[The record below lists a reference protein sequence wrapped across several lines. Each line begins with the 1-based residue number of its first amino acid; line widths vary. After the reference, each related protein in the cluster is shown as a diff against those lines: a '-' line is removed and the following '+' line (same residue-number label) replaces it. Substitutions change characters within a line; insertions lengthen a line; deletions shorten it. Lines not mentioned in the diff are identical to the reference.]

1 MKKWIKILSVLL
13 MTVIVVPGL
22 IYLGLAIYY
31 QDSFMYGTWINGI
44 YCTGKTVDEVNQELI
59 SQQNNEDF
67 YVVTPHDVET
77 INPEEFSF
85 QYDYTNSLELYR
97 KKQNPLVWYL
107 HMFTGHQNEEILPQI
122 SFDNQKL
129 EEWILT
135 IKSFESNLEMTED
148 SLSIVLGEN
157 GYEIREEKEQILNT
171 KMAVERITEAIESA
185 KPEIDLLEEECYFTR
200 DETIEM
206 QQVRDLYEEVKLIQ
220 EASLQY
226 QIKDVVKNVLPSEIA
241 LWIATDAE
249 GRVLTD
255 KNGKLIFDKDAIASF
270 VKELADKYD
279 TWQKFPFVTHNGN
292 EIVLSKGNYGIK
304 IYQQKEVNAL
314 LEYLKNPVDTV
325 RESAY
330 IRNVTY
336 HDKYSIDSTY
346 VEVDMTLQ
354 KMMFFKEGEK
364 IFETDVVTGC
374 TTQGMGTP
382 ELVCYIYSKSRNA
395 ILKGKNYRSF
405 VNYWVPV
412 YGGIGI
418 HDATW
423 RDKFGGEIYIKSGS
437 HGCINTPLERMTE
450 LYDMLEIGMPVVIH
464 Y

>member
-1 MKKWIKILSVLL
+1 

-206 QQVRDLYEEVKLIQ
+206 QHRHRPQRPS
-220 EASLQY
+220 ARSL
-226 QIKDVVKNVLPSEIA
+226 P
-241 LWIATDAE
+241 
-249 GRVLTD
+249 
-255 KNGKLIFDKDAIASF
+255 
-270 VKELADKYD
+270 
-279 TWQKFPFVTHNGN
+279 P
-292 EIVLSKGNYGIK
+292 
-304 IYQQKEVNAL
+304 
-314 LEYLKNPVDTV
+314 
-325 RESAY
+325 
-330 IRNVTY
+330 
-336 HDKYSIDSTY
+336 
-346 VEVDMTLQ
+346 
-354 KMMFFKEGEK
+354 
-364 IFETDVVTGC
+364 
-374 TTQGMGTP
+374 
-382 ELVCYIYSKSRNA
+382 
-395 ILKGKNYRSF
+395 
-405 VNYWVPV
+405 
-412 YGGIGI
+412 
-418 HDATW
+418 
-423 RDKFGGEIYIKSGS
+423 
-437 HGCINTPLERMTE
+437 
-450 LYDMLEIGMPVVIH
+450 
-464 Y
+464 